1 MQTRRSFLKTGM
13 LAGLAPVVS
22 FAGSK
27 DSQKALIKP
36 PALKKGDTVGLVTPA
51 SPLFETHRI
60 LIEAREKMEGLGF
73 RVKFGKNVEAKRGYL
88 AGTIE
93 QRVSDLH
100 DMFKDD
106 SVQAIIAI
114 RGGYGSAQLLP
125 YLDYD
130 LIAANPK
137 ILLGYSDITSILN
150 GIHKKTGLV
159 TFHGPVAVS
168 TFTEYTTKYLFKVL
182 SEPKPAGLIEDAPYD
197 SNLQN
202 SNRVWTYRG
211 GTGEGRLVGGNL
223 TLLQSLLGT
232 PFEFDGR
239 DALYFFEEVGEEPYN
254 IDRILWQFKM
264 AGKFEQCRGVVFDKM
279 PSVKPADYK
288 PGFNSSL
295 SVEEII
301 DDIFKDYSFP
311 VCVGLSLGHI
321 KEKPTM
327 PLGIRARLDG
337 DAGRIALLEAAVVE
351 RK

>member
-1 MQTRRSFLKTGM
+1 MLNRRRFLQTSV
-13 LAGLAPVVS
+13 LAAGIAPLAAVADTKENRKP
-22 FAGSK
+22 
-27 DSQKALIKP
+27 LIKP
-36 PALKKGDTVGLVTPA
+36 PALKKGDTVGLITPA
-51 SPLFETHRI
+51 SPLFEAHQI
-60 LIEAREKMEGLGF
+60 MIEAREKMEGLGF
-73 RVKFGKNVEAKRGYL
+73 KVKFAKNVMAKRGYL

-100 DMFKDD
+100 DMFLDD
-106 SVQAIIAI
+106 SVKAIIAI

-125 YLDYD
+125 YLDYE
-130 LIAANPK
+130 LIAKHPK
-137 ILLGYSDITSILN
+137 ILLGYSDITAILN
-150 GIHKKTGLV
+150 GIHHKTGLV

-182 SEPKPAGLIEDAPYD
+182 GEAKPVGEIEDAPYAG
-197 SNLQN
+197 NLQS

-232 PFEFDGR
+232 PYEFDGR
-239 DALYFFEEVGEEPYN
+239 GALYFIEEVGEEPYD
-254 IDRILWQFKM
+254 IDRMLWQLKM
-264 AGKFEQCRGVVFDKM
+264 AGKFERCNGVIFDKM

-327 PLGIRARLDG
+327 PLGVRARLDG
-337 DAGRIALLEAAVVE
+337 DAGRIALLEAAV
-351 RK
+351 K